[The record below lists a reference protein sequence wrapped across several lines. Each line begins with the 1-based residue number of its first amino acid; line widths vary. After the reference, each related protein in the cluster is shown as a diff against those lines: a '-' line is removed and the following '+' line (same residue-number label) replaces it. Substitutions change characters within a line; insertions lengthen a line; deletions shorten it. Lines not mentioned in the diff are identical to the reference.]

1 VKEARIGF
9 VGAGVVGT
17 TLARAMHSRAYRVVA
32 VSSRSQSSARRL
44 AAQVPGCESAA
55 SSQEVA
61 DACDVLFLTVPD
73 DAIADVAAS
82 VRWRPDQAVVH
93 CSGASSLRAL
103 APARG
108 QGAMV
113 GAFHPFQTFADPDRA
128 QTALEGVGFAV
139 EAEPPLRQGLEELAV
154 ALGGWP
160 IHLDPQDRVLYHA
173 SAVVACGFLVT
184 LVKLAA
190 DLWGDFA
197 GDGRQRTQEG
207 FRAIM
212 PLVRST
218 LDGLEG
224 AGVVGALTGPFV
236 RGDLGTVESHLTAL
250 EVRAPGFLP
259 LYCHLALAELPL
271 ARAKGGLT
279 PEREGQIRGLLHQ
292 RLSRTQETA
301 AGPEASSGSAR

>member
-1 VKEARIGF
+1 MKEARVGF
-9 VGAGVVGT
+9 VGAGVLGT
-17 TLARAMHSRAYRVVA
+17 ALAKAMHSRGYRVTA
-32 VSSRSQSSARRL
+32 VSSRTHSSAERL
-44 AAQVPGCESAA
+44 ASACGGCRPLA
-55 SSQEVA
+55 SPQAVA

-73 DAIADVAAS
+73 DAIAGVAES
-82 VRWRPDQAVVH
+82 VRWRSDQTVVH
-93 CSGASSLRAL
+93 CSGARSLAAL
-103 APARG
+103 ASARG

-128 QTALEGVGFAV
+128 QAALEGAGFAV
-139 EAEPPLRQGLEELAV
+139 EAEPPLRQDLEELAV

-160 IHLDPQDRVLYHA
+160 IHLEPEDRVLYHA

-207 FRAIM
+207 FKAIM

-218 LDGLEG
+218 VEGLDR

-236 RGDLGTVESHLTAL
+236 RGDLGTVESHLAAL
-250 EVRAPGFLP
+250 EARAPAFLP
-259 LYCHLALAELPL
+259 IYCHLALAELPL
-271 ARAKGGLT
+271 ALAKGTLA
-279 PEREGQIRGLLHQ
+279 PQREGEIRRMLHGY
-292 RLSRTQETA
+292 LSRTGDVGA
-301 AGPEASSGSAR
+301 VPEVSSGATR